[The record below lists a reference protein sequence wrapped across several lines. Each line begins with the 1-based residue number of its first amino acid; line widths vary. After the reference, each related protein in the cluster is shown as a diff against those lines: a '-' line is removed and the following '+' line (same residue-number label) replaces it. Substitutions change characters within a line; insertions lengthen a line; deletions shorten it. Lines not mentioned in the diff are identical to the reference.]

1 MTLSPVAAPPPVAAE
16 RISVSAALRLWL
28 HTAAAH
34 DELAEILAAAAAQ
47 GHTARADVIAVL
59 LPLAEA
65 DEQRL
70 RMNELADR
78 SHLTPSGLTR
88 RIDRLVADG
97 LVRRVTCPSDRR
109 GAHAQLTP
117 LGLEVARRSIQHLGT
132 VLERHVS
139 TRLSAQET
147 AALSDLLVR
156 LSREQAPD

>member
-1 MTLSPVAAPPPVAAE
+1 MTLEEVASLPAVAAE

-28 HTAAAH
+28 DTAAAH
-34 DELAEILAAAAAQ
+34 DDLAEVLAGAA
-47 GHTARADVIAVL
+47 GHYGTAGADVVAVL

-88 RIDRLVADG
+88 RIDRLVAEG
-97 LVRRVTCPSDRR
+97 LVQRVSCPADRR

-117 LGLEVARRSIQHLGT
+117 SGRETARSSIERLGL
-132 VLERHVS
+132 VLDRHVAA
-139 TRLSAQET
+139 RLSPQET
-147 AALSDLLVR
+147 AALSDLLAR
-156 LSREQAPD
+156 LSRERPPG

>member
-1 MTLSPVAAPPPVAAE
+1 VLA
-16 RISVSAALRLWL
+16 
-28 HTAAAH
+28 TAA
-34 DELAEILAAAAAQ
+34 DE
-47 GHTARADVIAVL
+47 GCTARADVVAVL

-88 RIDRLVADG
+88 RLDRLVAEG

-117 LGLEVARRSIQHLGT
+117 LGLEVARLSIEHLGT

>member
-1 MTLSPVAAPPPVAAE
+1 MTLSTAPPLSTVAAE

-34 DELAEILAAAAAQ
+34 DELAEVLATAADE
-47 GHTARADVIAVL
+47 GGTARADVVAIL

-88 RIDRLVADG
+88 RIDRLVVDG

-117 LGLEVARRSIQHLGT
+117 LGLDVARRSIQHLGT

>member
-1 MTLSPVAAPPPVAAE
+1 MTLSPVGSPPPVAAE

-28 HTAAAH
+28 HTAAVH
-34 DELAEILAAAAAQ
+34 DELAEVLATAADE
-47 GHTARADVIAVL
+47 GHTARADVVAVL

-65 DEQRL
+65 EEQRL

-88 RIDRLVADG
+88 RVDRLVADG

-117 LGLEVARRSIQHLGT
+117 SGRDVARRSIEYLGA
-132 VLERHVS
+132 VLDRHVAA
-139 TRLSAQET
+139 RLSPQET
-147 AALSDLLVR
+147 AALSDLLAR
-156 LSREQAPD
+156 LSRDQAPG

>member
-1 MTLSPVAAPPPVAAE
+1 MTLSTAPPLPTVAAE

-28 HTAAAH
+28 DTAAAH
-34 DELAEILAAAAAQ
+34 DELAEVLAAAAEE
-47 GHTARADVIAVL
+47 GNTARVDVVAIL

-117 LGLEVARRSIQHLGT
+117 LGLDVAGRSIQHLGT